1 MPPIKQQENSNTG
14 GWFSSWFFS
23 SPASDDQDDSLPS
36 TSAAAAGET
45 NYARNQQ
52 TLSSLRSQ
60 KSANKPTTAQNR
72 NSAATLV
79 RTDTESYLDAPKS
92 SPDQRNGV
100 LRRKVTRRLQLTNNN
115 LVIDCP
121 IPDRLLGALTFN
133 DHDEFSQLRYTA
145 ATCEPDEFE
154 SRGFTLRPKI
164 YNRETE
170 LFIVMTMYNEDEIL
184 FTRTMHGVMKNIAH
198 LCSLKKSS
206 MWGPEGWKKVVVC
219 IVADGRQVVNKKVLD
234 VLASMGAYQAGIA
247 KNVVD
252 DKPVKAH
259 IYEVS
264 TAI

>member
-1 MPPIKQQENSNTG
+1 MPSIKQQENSNTG

-36 TSAAAAGET
+36 TSAAAAAAGET

-170 LFIVMTMYNEDEIL
+170 LFIVM
-184 FTRTMHGVMKNIAH
+184 
-198 LCSLKKSS
+198 